1 MPSYDKL
8 FDLTDREV
16 LVIGAG
22 GIGSEIAAGLA
33 AHGATVHVADKS
45 AGAVTDT
52 LARLPRPGTALE
64 LDITDRADV
73 ERAAKELPDLGGV
86 VLTAATNVRK
96 RLVDYTEDDFDRVV
110 DLNLRGSFN
119 VIRTFGAAMAE
130 RGTGSIVAFSS
141 LRSMVVEPGQGPY
154 AATKAA
160 VNQLVKT
167 AAAEFGDRGVRVNA
181 VAPGVVDTPL
191 TSQIKADDAWYRAY
205 ATKGALGRLAR
216 PEELVGAV
224 VYLVSEASSFV
235 TGSVL
240 SVDGGWTAVDGRFT
254 PPFEV
259 S

>member
-1 MPSYDKL
+1 MTSYEKL

-22 GIGSEIAAGLA
+22 GIGREIAAGLA
-33 AHGATVHVADKS
+33 AHGAVVHVADKS
-45 AGAVTDT
+45 PAAVRDT
-52 LARLPRPGTALE
+52 LAGLPRPGEALE
-64 LDITDRADV
+64 LDITDLADV

-96 RLVDYTEDDFDRVV
+96 RLAEYAEDEFDRVV

-119 VIRTFGAAMAE
+119 VLRVFGAAMAE
-130 RGTGSIVAFSS
+130 RGSGSIVAFSS
-141 LRSMVVEPGQGPY
+141 LRSLVVEQGQGPY

-167 AAAEFGDRGVRVNA
+167 AAAEFGERGVRVNA

-191 TSQIKADDAWYRAY
+191 TSQIKKNEAWYQAY
-205 ATKGALGRLAR
+205 ATKGALGRWAR

-224 VYLVSEASSFV
+224 VYLVSDAASFV

-240 SVDGGWTAVDGRFT
+240 SVDGGWTAIDGRFT
-254 PPFEV
+254 PPFD
-259 S
+259 

>member
-1 MPSYDKL
+1 MTTSYARL

-22 GIGSEIAAGLA
+22 GIGSEIAAGLS
-33 AHGATVHVADKS
+33 AHGALVHVADKN
-45 AGAVTDT
+45 AAAVRET
-52 LARLPRPGTALE
+52 LARLERPGEALD
-64 LDITDRADV
+64 LDITDAADV

-96 RLVDYTEDDFDRVV
+96 RLVDYTQDEFDRVV
-110 DLNLRGSFN
+110 SLNLRGSFN
-119 VIRTFGAAMAE
+119 VVRTFGGAMAE

-141 LRSMVVEPGQGPY
+141 LRSVVVEQGQGPY

-167 AAAEFGDRGVRVNA
+167 AAAEFGAQGVRVNA

-191 TSQIKADDAWYRAY
+191 TSQIKENQDWYQAY
-205 ATKGALGRLAR
+205 ATKGALGRWAR

-224 VYLVSEASSFV
+224 VYLVSDASTFV

-240 SVDGGWTAVDGRFT
+240 AVDGGWTAVDGRFT
-254 PPFEV
+254 PPFE
-259 S
+259 

>member
-1 MPSYDKL
+1 MYDYEKL
-8 FDLTDREV
+8 FNLTGREV

-33 AHGATVHVADKS
+33 AHGAVVHVADKN
-45 AGAVTDT
+45 ADAVRDT
-52 LARLPRPGTALE
+52 LGRLARPGEALD
-64 LDITDRADV
+64 LDITDLADV
-73 ERAAKELPDLGGV
+73 ERASKELPDLGGV

-96 RLVDYTEDDFDRVV
+96 RMADYTEDEFDRVV

-119 VIRTFGAAMAE
+119 VVRTFGSAMAE

-141 LRSMVVEPGQGPY
+141 LRSIVVEQGQGPY

-160 VNQLVKT
+160 VNQIVKT
-167 AAAEFGDRGVRVNA
+167 AAAEYGAAGVRVNA

-191 TSQIKADDAWYRAY
+191 TSQIKKNDEWYQAY
-205 ATKGALGRLAR
+205 ATKGALGRWAR

-224 VYLVSEASSFV
+224 VYLVSDASTFV

-254 PPFEV
+254 PPFD
-259 S
+259 